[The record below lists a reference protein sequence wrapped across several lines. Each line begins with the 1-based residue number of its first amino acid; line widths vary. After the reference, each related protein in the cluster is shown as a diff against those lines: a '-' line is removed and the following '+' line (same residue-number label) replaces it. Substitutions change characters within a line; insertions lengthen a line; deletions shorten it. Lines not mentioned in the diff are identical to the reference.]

1 MEILDELGLTSDRTV
16 SLLTDSVW
24 ESLTPVIEK
33 WKGSITAAIAYVGST
48 GDVQLPLSQGC
59 SLIVDASEH
68 AVAGHMTNPHTLL
81 RWHRAGVSLYS
92 RPHLHAMMILA
103 ESLGGAAPF
112 LVVGSANASQHSAN
126 VLEEAALVTDSIEL
140 IGQAREG
147 PTLEHRRMRLTVARR
162 ASPIRSRRT
171 TTQMVPNLASRRGM
185 RMMSMRTMSPISVR
199 NVSTSRRSRPMPRSL
214 SPQPTTPTNSPHSSE
229 PIEASNRQGCRSMC
243 SGKTWSRRMRCCM
256 PKVSM

>member
-1 MEILDELGLTSDRTV
+1 M
-16 SLLTDSVW
+16 
-24 ESLTPVIEK
+24 IEK

-81 RWHRAGVSLYS
+81 RCHRAGVSLYS
-92 RPHLHAMMILA
+92 RPHLHAKMILA

-140 IGQAREG
+140 IGQAREALTIWKATSTKLG
-147 PTLEHRRMRLTVARR
+147 AEALARLCAIYDDSTDAGASEDETHGSEEARR
-162 ASPIRSRRT
+162 GVGGCAAVRRRCPCDPHLHDDNVGK
-171 TTQMVPNLASRRGM
+171 TQP
-185 RMMSMRTMSPISVR
+185 PVR
-199 NVSTSRRSRPMPRSL
+199 VVDAGIV
-214 SPQPTTPTNSPHSSE
+214 PQPMGQPRIHDALLLP
-229 PIEASNRQGCRSMC
+229 AS
-243 SGKTWSRRMRCCM
+243 
-256 PKVSM
+256 VDI